1 MTEEQEQELEI
12 KQIAALAKQSDSTL
26 KIDWSQL
33 EITED
38 QAFIMMASNVIE
50 QLESVPD
57 EHILSV
63 CQATMTK
70 LLVENF
76 ALNLKIK
83 GMNNDEI

>member
-1 MTEEQEQELEI
+1 MTEGKQDEI
-12 KQIAALAKQSDSTL
+12 RKIAALAKQSDSTL
-26 KIDWSQL
+26 SIDWSQL

-38 QAFIMMASNVIE
+38 RAFIMMASNVIE

-57 EHILSV
+57 EHLIMV

-83 GMNNDEI
+83 GIEHDKN

>member
-1 MTEEQEQELEI
+1 MTEEKQDEI
-12 KQIAALAKQSDSTL
+12 RKIAALAKQSDSTL
-26 KIDWSQL
+26 SIDWSQL

-38 QAFIMMASNVIE
+38 RAFIMMASNVIE

-57 EHILSV
+57 EHLVMV

-83 GMNNDEI
+83 GIEHDKN

>member
-1 MTEEQEQELEI
+1 MTEEYEKEI
-12 KQIAALAKQSDSTL
+12 RQIAALAKQSDSNL
-26 KIDWSQL
+26 QIDWNQL

-38 QAFIMMASNVIE
+38 QAFIMMASNVVE
-50 QLESVPD
+50 QLDSVPD
-57 EHILSV
+57 EHVLSV

-83 GMNNDEI
+83 GMTDG

>member
-1 MTEEQEQELEI
+1 MTEEQENEI
-12 KQIAALAKQSDSTL
+12 KQIAALAKQSDSNL
-26 KIDWSQL
+26 KIDWNQL

-50 QLESVPD
+50 QLESVPE
-57 EHILSV
+57 EHLDKV
-63 CQATMTK
+63 CMATMTK

-83 GMNNDEI
+83 GMTNGEN

>member
-1 MTEEQEQELEI
+1 MTEEKQDEI
-12 KQIAALAKQSDSTL
+12 RKIAALAKQSDSTL
-26 KIDWSQL
+26 SIDWSQL

-38 QAFIMMASNVIE
+38 RAFIMMASNVIE

-57 EHILSV
+57 EHLIMV

-83 GMNNDEI
+83 GLENDKN

>member
-1 MTEEQEQELEI
+1 MTEEKQEEI
-12 KQIAALAKQSDSTL
+12 RKIAALAKQSDSTL

-38 QAFIMMASNVIE
+38 QAFVMMASNVIE

-57 EHILSV
+57 EHLIMV

-83 GMNNDEI
+83 GIENDED